1 MQTDASL
8 LGWRTHLQGMRTGG
22 KWTADEAIS
31 HTTNLEMKKAFTEIE
46 WVVASQQNV
55 TIWQDKFGCGGKYF
69 PIQTEDNLK

>member
-1 MQTDASL
+1 
-8 LGWRTHLQGMRTGG
+8 
-22 KWTADEAIS
+22 
-31 HTTNLEMKKAFTEIE
+31 MKKAFTEIE